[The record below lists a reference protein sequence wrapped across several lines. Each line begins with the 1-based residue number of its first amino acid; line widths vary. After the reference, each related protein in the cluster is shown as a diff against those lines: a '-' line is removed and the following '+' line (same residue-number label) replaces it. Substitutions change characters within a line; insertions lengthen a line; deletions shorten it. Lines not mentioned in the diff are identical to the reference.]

1 LTRWR
6 DMETAELLKYRLELE
21 KKHRGFRRDYRKDG
35 QRNFFFS
42 LLMRYTIV
50 QCEFVDREL
59 RHRHVEIPK
68 PEPSARDEFRRR
80 LKT

>member
-1 LTRWR
+1 LTKWR
-6 DMETAELLKYRLELE
+6 EIETPELLKYRLELE
-21 KKHRGFRRDYRKDG
+21 KKHREFRRSYRKDG
-35 QRNFFFS
+35 RRNFFFS
-42 LLMRYTIV
+42 LLMKYTIV

-59 RHRHVEIPK
+59 RHRGVAIPK